1 MASLL
6 ASLDSLEKVAGKK
19 SKKEGRKHSK
29 REKEAKKNSEDGVP
43 RLVKKKASRIP
54 LDIQS
59 AIIRGA
65 YETCYETQSED
76 EDGGVGK
83 KKKKGWK
90 SKHKNVIDPV
100 FLGELEH
107 LIQDI
112 SCCQLELKLS
122 TDLWPDR
129 PSDCVPSIF
138 RRRKIQTPTKRRKD
152 SSGKVTKRAKAQK
165 QGSQQQQA
173 EVAILDLTESDEQR
187 LPLKKRHHHLQAEG
201 KEGKGVAEKRIG
213 TLQVKSPEKICREF
227 RISSKVRGD
236 ESTEGCLSPSKMLP
250 QNEMRSGGPSGKN
263 IQEKLLKKP
272 TAADRIVEKLGIQ
285 IKKESLEINNESKL
299 GRPGKVS
306 DRTSRRISKELDF
319 TKPDPSPA
327 RNTKMQET
335 PFTPVVKH
343 ESKTKSFTE
352 STFVDSIQD
361 CIEKY
366 TNASSVSSEKPKLRV
381 GGDRESMSK
390 TSQNLS
396 QKFSQKQQ
404 KAQGSGDSQEGN
416 YVTLFSS
423 PEHEVNITSGRNSS
437 MSQSSTSSD
446 SCSIINLD
454 PEPEMTKSRMGRAS
468 SRQDLHSHLWKQDE
482 PSQPLSSSASS
493 SSTTVTSKAAAY
505 RSLVSE
511 TMRKRGLDPT
521 SRPQTS
527 STKPLPTEPIRRVDL
542 VQGYCHKPL
551 DKSGRPLSGQECLIR
566 KVPQAIVAPFRRN
579 PPEPPMAPVVP
590 IHRAS
595 IAAHTTSTAA
605 EALLNATTSL
615 TASLPPIAPASAPP
629 DPPAPATPMPA
640 PAQSPPKESPASPA
654 SSCKKR
660 GEEPMA
666 KEKEKEKERED
677 SAATIPGSS
686 PPEHPKTRS
695 KLELEAKLEN
705 TKKEAKIKRCKV
717 AVERLDENISRRALL
732 GVSSLEKKV
741 ADLQVT
747 ETERSRRR
755 RGSVETEAE
764 SGASE
769 SERRLRRQVLA
780 ESEVEKR
787 VADLQVSDTDRPRR
801 RRGSIESDCKTDKGG
816 KGELPELCVTKQLE
830 VLERSR
836 QSLVEENCHNGG
848 KMGSCPAEPT
858 PAAEKKENDGGG
870 SESGHKL
877 EKISDKPEL
886 TQSSPAVLGTEDRN
900 EGDEEKLSLE
910 KQSEVLR
917 KRRRK
922 TNKTGFPSTMKK
934 KRRVEHENSRQQW
947 VSFFLFFFSFNFSLY
962 QGLVAV
968 KSSLKILLKGEVH
981 KKEKMQTIVTLST
994 YV

>member
-29 REKEAKKNSEDGVP
+29 REKETKKNSEDGVS
-43 RLVKKKASRIP
+43 RLVKLKSSSIGF
-54 LDIQS
+54 QS
-59 AIIRGA
+59 KIIRGA

-76 EDGGVGK
+76 EDGGGSK

-122 TDLWPDR
+122 PDLWPER

-138 RRRKIQTPTKRRKD
+138 RRRKIHTPTKRRKD
-152 SSGKVTKRAKAQK
+152 SSGKVTKRTKAQK
-165 QGSQQQQA
+165 QASQHQA

-187 LPLKKRHHHLQAEG
+187 LPLKKRHHHLQGDG
-201 KEGKGVAEKRIG
+201 KEGKETAEKRIVG

-227 RISSKVRGD
+227 RISSKVRLGE
-236 ESTEGCLSPSKMLP
+236 ESTEGCLSPSKMISH
-250 QNEMRSGGPSGKN
+250 NEMRSQASGGKN
-263 IQEKLLKKP
+263 IHEKLLKRP

-319 TKPDPSPA
+319 TKPEPSAP
-327 RNTKMQET
+327 RNTNTQQS
-335 PFTPVVKH
+335 PFAPVVKH

-352 STFVDSIQD
+352 TTFVDSIQD

-366 TNASSVSSEKPKLRV
+366 TNASSVANEKQNLQLGV
-381 GGDRESMSK
+381 TSSK
-390 TSQNLS
+390 TNQNLS
-396 QKFSQKQQ
+396 KKISEKRE
-404 KAQGSGDSQEGN
+404 KAQGSGDSTEGS

-423 PEHEVNITSGRNSS
+423 PEHDVNITSGRNSS

-454 PEPEMTKSRMGRAS
+454 PEPEVTKSRMGRAS

-482 PSQPLSSSASS
+482 PSQTQSSSSPSSSSA
-493 SSTTVTSKAAAY
+493 SKAAAY

-511 TMRKRGLDPT
+511 TMRKRGLEQT
-521 SRPQTS
+521 TRPQTS

-605 EALLNATTSL
+605 EALINATTSL
-615 TASLPPIAPASAPP
+615 TDSLPPIAPASVPLPP
-629 DPPAPATPMPA
+629 PTLPLPAPAP
-640 PAQSPPKESPASPA
+640 SPPKESPASPV
-654 SSCKKR
+654 SSLKKR
-660 GEEPMA
+660 AEEA
-666 KEKEKEKERED
+666 KTKDKDKEKEETA
-677 SAATIPGSS
+677 STIAGSS
-686 PPEHPKTRS
+686 SLDHPKTRS

-717 AVERLDENISRRALL
+717 AVERLNENISRRALL
-732 GVSSLEKKV
+732 GVSSLEERV

-747 ETERSRRR
+747 ETERNKRR
-755 RGSVETEAE
+755 RGSVDFEPESEAE
-764 SGASE
+764 RIMSK
-769 SERRLRRQVLA
+769 QVLA
-780 ESEVEKR
+780 ESDVEKR

-801 RRGSIESDCKTDKGG
+801 RRGSIEA
-816 KGELPELCVTKQLE
+816 ELCVTQQLE
-830 VLERSR
+830 ALEKSR
-836 QSLVEENCHNGG
+836 QSLASGSSGPVKENCDQGG
-848 KMGSCPAEPT
+848 KMGSSSAEPIT
-858 PAAEKKENDGGG
+858 AAGKKENGGG
-870 SESGHKL
+870 SSESDHKL

-886 TQSSPAVLGTEDRN
+886 TQSGPAVLGTEDRL
-900 EGDEEKLSLE
+900 EEEKMALE
-910 KQSEVLR
+910 KQGEVR

-934 KRRVEHENSRQQW
+934 RRRIEHESSRQQW
-947 VSFFLFFFSFNFSLY
+947 VSCSVFRNPSNTQIGPILQPKNAPLADSL
-962 QGLVAV
+962 
-968 KSSLKILLKGEVH
+968 
-981 KKEKMQTIVTLST
+981 
-994 YV
+994 